1 MAKAPPPAKIPP
13 LARALDQR
21 VEDLRALT
29 TRALR
34 SWDVE
39 AIHHARVTTRRL
51 KAAIDL
57 LRPLLPND
65 PRRKFGRAL
74 RRLRRTLGPLR
85 DLDVML
91 IHLEELRD
99 VPACA
104 HGAAWFGARLRERR
118 ADLRRTT
125 ARGASARQM
134 LARLAAWVDLEPG
147 VRDAQAPAA
156 LLLRRVAPGQARDFA
171 RRADRLAATPQ
182 DSPTPEGAGAA
193 STEDVHEL
201 RIAGKL
207 LRYTLELAEP
217 LGCEVPRSV
226 AREFKKLQDAL
237 GLWHDYAVLTDEML
251 KLALDRQLSVHD
263 PQTYGAVLDLAR
275 ACWQKARRHL
285 DQFQKHWTA
294 VGAEL
299 TSRVVGIFTGQGEA
313 AESVRPEPAAAPAPA
328 PEPAPVSEGSE
339 TEPAAGAA

>member
-1 MAKAPPPAKIPP
+1 MAKAPPSQAKAPP

-21 VEDLRALT
+21 VEDLRDLT

-57 LRPLLPND
+57 LRPLLPAD
-65 PRRKFGRAL
+65 PRKKFTRAL

-91 IHLEELRD
+91 IHLDELSN
-99 VPACA
+99 VPSCA
-104 HGAAWFGARLRERR
+104 DGAAWVAARLRERR
-118 ADLRRTT
+118 TELRRTT
-125 ARGASARQM
+125 ARGVSVRQT
-134 LARLAAWVDLEPG
+134 LARLAAWVDLEPE

-171 RRADRLAATPQ
+171 NRADRLAAGPPDTQTPTA
-182 DSPTPEGAGAA
+182 SGSA

-217 LGCEVPRSV
+217 LDCKVPKSV
-226 AREFKKLQDAL
+226 ARDFKKLQDAL

-263 PQTYGAVLDLAR
+263 PHTYGAVLDLAR
-275 ACWQKARRHL
+275 ACWQKAQRHL

-299 TSRVVGIFTGQGEA
+299 TSRVVAVFSGEGQA
-313 AESVRPEPAAAPAPA
+313 AEVARSEPPAEAGPAPA
-328 PEPAPVSEGSE
+328 EASE